1 MVGTKACGVA
11 KRDLDFELGAVFEFL
26 LQVHELGE
34 PGRESL
40 SLPDTRFI
48 MSQIGE
54 PDQAISNSLSPMLGG
69 YDSNVCFSLCI
80 LLVTFP

>member
-48 MSQIGE
+48 MSQMRG
-54 PDQAISNSLSPMLGG
+54 PDQIISNSLYPMLGG
-69 YDSNVCFSLCI
+69 YDSNVCFTLYI
-80 LLVTFP
+80 LLVTFL